1 MLFPSS
7 SFFFFFF
14 FFFFFAAAVEASL
27 VGQILGVVVFLG
39 LSIGVVSFIC
49 RCCVNFMD
57 NSRVGEDCRSC
68 SYGCQERISRLCQ
81 CVSEALSS
89 GGSHSAPYSAPSD
102 PPQAVRRG
110 SIILSSLAEE
120 TEDPGNE
127 NGHLE
132 LICIGPEVGNGSGSS
147 SCASESLEISHP
159 AAPPPNYSSVV
170 TAPSAPPTEFG
181 SASSPTA
188 PPMESA
194 LPYESP
200 KDPASSVVPPPPSY
214 ESLFS
219 KETDAKP

>member
-1 MLFPSS
+1 M
-7 SFFFFFF
+7 
-14 FFFFFAAAVEASL
+14 
-27 VGQILGVVVFLG
+27 GQILGVVVVLG
-39 LSIGVVSFIC
+39 LFLGVVSFIC
-49 RCCVNFMD
+49 RCCVNFV
-57 NSRVGEDCRSC
+57 NNFSVGEDFRSC

-89 GGSHSAPYSAPSD
+89 DGSHSAPYSAPSD
-102 PPQAVRRG
+102 PPQAVHRG
-110 SIILSSLAEE
+110 SITLSSLAEE
-120 TEDPGNE
+120 TEDSGNE
-127 NGHLE
+127 NGPLE
-132 LICIGPEVGNGSGSS
+132 LICIDPEVGNGSGSS
-147 SCASESLEISHP
+147 SCTSESLEILHP

-200 KDPASSVVPPPPSY
+200 KDSASSVVPPPPSY